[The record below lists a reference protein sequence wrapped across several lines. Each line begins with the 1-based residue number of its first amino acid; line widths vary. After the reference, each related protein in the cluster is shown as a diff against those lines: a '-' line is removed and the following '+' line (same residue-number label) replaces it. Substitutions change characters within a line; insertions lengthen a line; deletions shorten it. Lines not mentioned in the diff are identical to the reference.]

1 MLRHIMSGL
10 THLRPSIAAW
20 PFLLFVAE
28 GWLWAS
34 GSFVEE
40 PRCDKVGMSLAYWQ
54 FVFSLPQAEGGEYR
68 KGYPAV
74 EHPFLFFAVNVA
86 MERTPIGRTFPSQL
100 DDVLQQRLNWK

>member
-1 MLRHIMSGL
+1 MSGL

-20 PFLLFVAE
+20 SFLLFVAE

-54 FVFSLPQAEGGEYR
+54 SVSSLPRPKGGEYR

-74 EHPFLFFAVNVA
+74 EHPFLFIAVDMA
-86 MERTPIGRTFPSQL
+86 IERTPIGRPFPSQL
-100 DDVLQQRLNWK
+100 GDVLWRKYY